1 MYKLIITLIFSL
13 FCSIIGY
20 SQTSEIQKLNLNFEQ
35 VRNDSIQGWGKFEN
49 GDYKVYTDSVN
60 VQNGKYSVVIESQGN
75 SSNFKALAI
84 KLPHNYNGKV
94 IRFSGYIKTENVTNG
109 YAGLWM
115 RIDPQ
120 IGFDN
125 MSNRGIKGTTNWKKY
140 EIILPLNPQRTD
152 RIIIGGLLV
161 GKGKMWLDN
170 LHVSIDGKNLDNKH
184 LKIYTK
190 ETFPAD
196 KDKEFDNGSNITFPN
211 LTNETIDNLELLGKI
226 WGFLKYHHPEIAKGN
241 HNWDYEL
248 FRILPEY
255 LKAKNNQE
263 RDEILISWM
272 EKYGKLI
279 PCKKCKSTPNN
290 AVLKPD
296 LSWIDESNF
305 SDSLKTLLQEIY
317 SNRNQSENYYIR
329 LEPQVENPNFTNE
342 NPYANM
348 PYPDAGFRLLSLY
361 RYWNMIE
368 YFYPNKHLTDKKWST
383 ILKEY
388 IPTFINAKDEL
399 EYELAAIQL
408 IGELNDSHA
417 NLWGGRTK
425 IDELRGNNYAPF
437 KAEFAGNKLVV
448 TDYFN
453 PEFSEQAK
461 LKVGDVITDINGKSV
476 NAIVDSLKK
485 YYPSSNEASMLRDI
499 SADLLRSAKNTIHL
513 NYISENQE
521 KEQEVELYPRKNLNM
536 YFWYKVNKDEKCY
549 KLLDGNI
556 GYVTL
561 ANIKDEAISTIKKSF
576 KNTKGIIIDI
586 RNYPSTFVP
595 FALGSYFVSRPTAFV
610 KFTKG
615 NPTNPG
621 EFVFR
626 KGIKIWNFGRKY
638 KGKLV
643 VLVNEK
649 TQSQAEYTAMAFR
662 AVKNSKIIGSTTA
675 GADGNVSEIL
685 LPGGLRTMISGIGVY
700 YPEGTET
707 QRVGIV
713 PDIVVKPTVDGIK
726 NGKDEVLDKAI
737 EVINQ

>member
-1 MYKLIITLIFSL
+1 MYKLIITLIFSF

-35 VRNDSIQGWGKFEN
+35 VANDTIKGWGKFEN
-49 GDYKVYTDSVN
+49 GDYKVYVDSVN
-60 VQNGKYSVVIESQGN
+60 VQNGKYSVVIESQEN

-125 MSNRGIKGTTNWKKY
+125 MSDRGITGTTDWKKY
-140 EIILPLNPQRTD
+140 ELILPLDPQRTD

-190 ETFPAD
+190 ETFPAG
-196 KDKEFDNGSNITFPN
+196 KDKEFDNGSNSTFPN

-241 HNWDYEL
+241 YNWDYEL
-248 FRILPEY
+248 FRVLPEY
-255 LKAKNNQE
+255 LKAKSNQE
-263 RDEILISWM
+263 RDEILISWIK
-272 EKYGKLI
+272 KYGKLAN
-279 PCKKCKSTPNN
+279 CKKCKSTPNN
-290 AVLKPD
+290 AKLKPD
-296 LSWIDESNF
+296 FSWMNESNL

-317 SNRNQSENYYIR
+317 NNRNQSENYYIR

-342 NPYANM
+342 NPYTNM
-348 PYPDAGFRLLSLY
+348 PYPDSGFRLLSLY

-399 EYELAAIQL
+399 EYELAVLQV
-408 IGELNDSHA
+408 IGELDDSHA

-425 IDELRGNNYAPF
+425 IDELRGANDAPF
-437 KAEFAGNKLVV
+437 KVEFIGNKLVV

-461 LKVGDVITDINGKSV
+461 LKIGDVITHINGKSI
-476 NAIVDSLKK
+476 NAIVDSLKV
-485 YYPSSNEASMLRDI
+485 YYPSSNKASMLRDI
-499 SADLLRSAKNTIHL
+499 SVDLLRSAKSTIHL

-521 KEQEVELYPRKNLNM
+521 KAQEVELYPRKNLNM

-561 ANIKDEAISTIKKSF
+561 ANIKDEDISVIKKSL

-595 FALGSYFVSRPTAFV
+595 FKLGSYFVSKPTAFV

-626 KGIKIWNFGRKY
+626 KGTKVWNFGSKY

-662 AVKNSKIIGSTTA
+662 AVKNSTIIGSTTA

-700 YPEGTET
+700 YPDGTET

-713 PDIVVKPTVDGIK
+713 PDIVIKPTVDGIK